1 MIGTILQQGIKEIA
15 AHKGKSFL
23 TMLGVMIGVMSV
35 ILINGV
41 GTGAQN
47 LFLNQITTSG
57 TNLISILPGR
67 SDEKGGPPA
76 AAQGIVITT
85 LTADDAIALENNP
98 SLPHIL
104 YSGVYVRGSGT
115 LSYLNRNVTVTFA
128 GTRANKN
135 AIEDATVQ
143 SGRYFSL
150 EEEKSIAKVIVLGSQ
165 IKQEL
170 FGDDPAIGT
179 KVKING
185 QTFLVIGVMEPRG
198 QAAFQNQDTQVFMP
212 YSTVQKLLLGINYV
226 NTIRVKVASAEQM
239 DETIQTIKVILRNR
253 HGLLSAEDDDFTVFN
268 NTQGL
273 ETLTSITNGV
283 KFFLAAI
290 AAISLIVG
298 AIGITNIMLIS
309 VRERVR
315 EIGLRKAVGAR
326 KSQILLQFLLE
337 AILLTSI
344 GGILGIMLGE
354 LAAFVV
360 ARIAIGQGFKW
371 EYSISMTSILIAFGL
386 SVMIGIISGV
396 YPASKAANLDP
407 ISALRY
413 E

>member
-1 MIGTILQQGIKEIA
+1 MIGIILQQGIKEIV

-47 LFLNQITTSG
+47 LFLNQITSSG

-67 SDEKGGPPA
+67 SDEAGGPPA

-85 LTADDAIALENNP
+85 LTAEDAIALEDNP
-98 SLPHIL
+98 SLPHVL

-115 LSYLNRNVTVTFA
+115 LSYQNRNVTVTFA

-135 AIEDATVQ
+135 DIEDANVA
-143 SGRYFSL
+143 SGRFFSL

-165 IKQEL
+165 IKSEL
-170 FGDDPAIGT
+170 FGDQSSIGER
-179 KVKING
+179 VKINN

-198 QAAFQNQDTQVFMP
+198 QAAFQNQDTQVFIP
-212 YSTVQKLLLGINYV
+212 YTTVQKLLLGINYV
-226 NTIRVKVASAEQM
+226 NTIRVKVTAPEVM
-239 DETIQTIKVILRNR
+239 EETIGVIKVILRNR
-253 HGLLSAEDDDFTVFN
+253 HGFVSADDDDFTVFN

-273 ETLTSITNGV
+273 ETLTGITNGV

-298 AIGITNIMLIS
+298 GIGITNIMLIS

-315 EIGLRKAVGAR
+315 EIGLRKAIGAR
-326 KSQILLQFLLE
+326 KRHILLQFLLE
-337 AILLTSI
+337 SILLTSI
-344 GGILGIMLGE
+344 GGGIGIILGE
-354 LAAFVV
+354 LAAFLV
-360 ARIAIGQGFKW
+360 AQIALAQGFKW
-371 EYSISMTSILIAFGL
+371 EYSISVESIVIAVGL
-386 SVMIGIISGV
+386 SVAIGILSGV

>member
-1 MIGTILQQGIKEIA
+1 MIGIILQQGIKEIV

-47 LFLNQITTSG
+47 LFLNQITSSG
-57 TNLISILPGR
+57 TNLISVLPGR
-67 SDEKGGPPA
+67 SDEAGGPPA

-85 LTADDAIALENNP
+85 LTAADAVALENNP
-98 SLPHIL
+98 ALPHVL

-135 AIEDATVQ
+135 DIEDAAVQ

-150 EEEKSIAKVIVLGSQ
+150 DEEKSIAKVMVLGSQ
-165 IKQEL
+165 IKHEL
-170 FGDDPAIGT
+170 FGDESAIGAR
-179 KVKING
+179 VKINA

-198 QAAFQNQDTQVFMP
+198 QAAFQNQDTQVFVP

-226 NTIRVKVASAEQM
+226 NTIRVKVTSSEFM
-239 DETIQTIKVILRNR
+239 DETIRTMKVILRNR
-253 HGLLSAEDDDFTVFN
+253 HGFVSAEDDDFTVFN

-273 ETLTSITNGV
+273 ETLTGITNGV

-326 KSQILLQFLLE
+326 KRHILLQFLLE
-337 AILLTSI
+337 SVLLTSI
-344 GGILGIMLGE
+344 GGVIGIVLGE
-354 LAAFVV
+354 LAAWVV
-360 ARIAIGQGFKW
+360 ALVAIGQGFKW
-371 EYSISMTSILIAFGL
+371 EYSISIESILIAFGL
-386 SVMIGIISGV
+386 SLAIGVISGV